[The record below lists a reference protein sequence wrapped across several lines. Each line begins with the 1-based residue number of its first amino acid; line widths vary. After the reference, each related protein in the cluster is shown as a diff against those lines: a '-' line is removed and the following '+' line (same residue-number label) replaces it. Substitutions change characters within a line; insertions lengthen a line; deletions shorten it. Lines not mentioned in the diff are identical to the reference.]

1 MVKTQKKAIETPTS
15 ALDALQQGRMVSS
28 AGAAPSIA
36 RAVRSGYGTAAGIRQ
51 DDALDTRSGQR
62 MARIEN
68 ARLAKEIYDKET
80 RAARAAQGA
89 LNMLGTAGATY
100 LAFDELAPVEKEAA
114 AKAKTD
120 GPEAALA
127 QNLEQYAPAP
137 GVNPEYD
144 ALSERDKLAVDALAR
159 LDRQNLEA
167 ASGLSDEEK
176 LGLLTDY
183 ERLTPEDK
191 KVFDATAKQS
201 MDAYNAAM
209 AGQQFVG
216 PPEFAAAPI
225 MPIVRDTSAAPVPMR
240 QQSALPPNTGSFVA
254 RQMVRQLMLDAQ
266 MRAKQ
271 AIENN
276 DAAAYAEAQQDYY
289 ELTGGGP
296 F

>member
-89 LNMLGTAGATY
+89 LNMIGTAGATY

-167 ASGLSDEEK
+167 AGLSEE
-176 LGLLTDY
+176 LLKPY
-183 ERLTPEDK
+183 EILTPSDK
-191 KVFDATAKQS
+191 KALEVYAKQS
-201 MDAYNAAM
+201 MDAYNDAM
-209 AGQQFVG
+209 ARQQSSELG

-225 MPIVRDTSAAPVPMR
+225 TPIVRDTSAAPVPMR